1 MKLKS
6 LSTAVLACGIALAG
20 SIDAA
25 FAATVN
31 VNIQGFAFT
40 PKNPT
45 VNVGDTVVWT
55 QNDASPHTVS
65 STSAPFV
72 LNSGNLG
79 RTATYSHI
87 FNSVGTFPYR
97 CNIHPSMTGSITV
110 QAPPNQPPTVSF
122 VSPSNGQA
130 FIAPL
135 TTPLQVNAQDDVS
148 VARVDFYRDGLLS
161 QTINTAPFTG
171 SLTALP
177 AGNYS
182 FVAVAVDNVGLTGTS
197 APVNIFVVT
206 NSTLLAPQ
214 FPGGVANVTVSNAVA
229 GQPYI
234 LDAYVQNPGTFP
246 GAWGPIQTSVA
257 PASVFQISDP
267 VTPLPPARLYRVR
280 QFVP

>member
-1 MKLKS
+1 MKTIS
-6 LSTAVLACGIALAG
+6 SSTFVLACGFALAG
-20 SIDAA
+20 LLDAA

-31 VNIQGFAFT
+31 VSIQGFAFSPQT
-40 PKNPT
+40 PT

-55 QNDASPHTVS
+55 QNDASTHTVN
-65 STSAPFV
+65 STAAPFD

-79 RTATYSHI
+79 RTATYSHT
-87 FNSVGTFPYR
+87 FNSVGSFPYR
-97 CNIHPSMTGSITV
+97 CNIHTSMTGSITV
-110 QAPPNQPPTVSF
+110 QAPQNQPPTVSF
-122 VSPSNGQA
+122 VSPTSGQA

-135 TTPLQVNAQDDVS
+135 TTNLVVNAQDDGS
-148 VARVDFYRDGLLS
+148 VARVDFYRNGLLS
-161 QTINTAPFTG
+161 QTINAAPFTG

-182 FVAVAVDNVGLTGTS
+182 FVAVAVDNLGLSGTS
-197 APVNIFVVT
+197 APVNIFVLT

-214 FPGGVANVTVSNAVA
+214 FPGGVANVTVSNAVT

-234 LDAYVQNPGTFP
+234 LDAYVQNPGAFP

-267 VTPLPPARLYRVR
+267 AAPLPAARLYRVR